1 MANKTFSLDP
11 TKAKRARTAVYANP
25 KAMAV
30 DSPTKNYKISE
41 RTIRSIEDGKKVK
54 LSTAENYATI
64 LRCNLNELAGG
75 LSVGEADRV
84 TVDISSTQ
92 IFGSCSINLL
102 RDWRSHYTIDDVP
115 PWDDLD
121 IVRGTEREM
130 TKCFK
135 SSTLKPATIDQL
147 FNCAPEYRSTIQ
159 SFLQDGSN
167 SHGFGGEKNQ
177 VPFIRLDLIWMVQP
191 ALNPDEIVIKKLEQV
206 QEELSN
212 ANSSLSGQIAHSAES
227 MIQQLKTNS
236 KIKELITSLD
246 NENRLRFLFGEME
259 SECVDSF
266 TKRTLKEGDFTFIN
280 IKRKVLMLCHNFV
293 DQALVQYSAWETP
306 KKIDST

>member
-1 MANKTFSLDP
+1 MDSFELNKIIAAILVTVLLVFGIG
-11 TKAKRARTAVYANP
+11 
-25 KAMAV
+25 
-30 DSPTKNYKISE
+30 KISDVIFKVE
-41 RTIRSIEDGKKVK
+41 KPPIEGYKVEVKVASATGTEGDSQNKVDIASLLALGNIEDGKKVK

-64 LRCNLNELAGG
+64 LRCNLNELAGD
-75 LSVGEADRV
+75 LSIEEADRV

-135 SSTLKPATIDQL
+135 SSTLKPASIDQL

-236 KIKELITSLD
+236 KIKELRI
-246 NENRLRFLFGEME
+246 E
-259 SECVDSF
+259 
-266 TKRTLKEGDFTFIN
+266 KRHGN
-280 IKRKVLMLCHNFV
+280 
-293 DQALVQYSAWETP
+293 S
-306 KKIDST
+306 